1 MLPFVCLSRLSQFYQ
16 LSIHPHKEEAG
27 DPGLPFLRDR
37 RCTHSRF
44 QLKLFS
50 LVWLLLILL
59 LAEEKLIVAEN
70 SQENEMNS
78 NEVGCLI
85 QVLRFRLEG

>member
-37 RCTHSRF
+37 RCNHSRF
-44 QLKLFS
+44 QLDS
-50 LVWLLLILL
+50 IACSGR
-59 LAEEKLIVAEN
+59 AEEELFYAETAKK
-70 SQENEMNS
+70 M
-78 NEVGCLI
+78 
-85 QVLRFRLEG
+85 R